1 MAVAKPA
8 ARIPVSKDV
17 TFSWEGIDKNG
28 KKIQGEI
35 LATSEAVANTS
46 LRRQGI
52 VVKRLRKKSSM
63 ARKRPITGK
72 DVAIFTRQL
81 ATMLRAGVPLLQSFD
96 IVAKGHSNPSMQKL
110 LMTIKSDIEGGNSL
124 SQSFSRHPLQFD
136 ALYINLVNAGE
147 QAGILDAVLERLATY
162 QEKTLA
168 LKSKIKSAMFYP
180 AAVMTVAVVITSIIM
195 LFVVPAFK
203 KLFSSFGATLPT
215 PTLILISISDF
226 FVHWWWL
233 IFGGLGA
240 GIWFFLHT
248 LKRSR
253 TLQEA
258 VDRLVLRLPIFGP
271 ILEKAAVA
279 RWTRTLATMFSAGVP
294 LVDALTSVAGAAG
307 NVVFYNATQKIRNE
321 VSTGSSLTVSMQNTA
336 IFPSMV
342 LQMASIGE
350 ESGSLDSMLSK
361 VADFYESEVD
371 DAVAALSSLMEPLI
385 MVILGTLIGS
395 MVIAMYLPIFKM
407 GSVVG

>member
-1 MAVAKPA
+1 MAVAKTA
-8 ARIPVSKDV
+8 ARAPISKDV
-17 TFSWEGIDKNG
+17 TYSWEGIDKSG
-28 KKIQGEI
+28 KKIQGE
-35 LATSEAVANTS
+35 LVAASEAVANTM

-52 VVKRLRKKSSM
+52 VVKRLRKKGNL
-63 ARKRPITGK
+63 ARTRKIAGK
-72 DVAIFTRQL
+72 DVAVFTRQL
-81 ATMLRAGVPLLQSFD
+81 ATMVRSGVPLLQSFD

-110 LMTIKSDIEGGNSL
+110 LMTIKADVEGGNSL

-136 ALYINLVNAGE
+136 TLYVNLINAGE

-162 QEKTLA
+162 QEKSLA

-180 AAVMTVAVVITSIIM
+180 SAVLAVAVIITSIIM

-203 KLFSSFGATLPT
+203 KLFANFGATLPT
-215 PTLILISISDF
+215 PTLVLIGISDF
-226 FVHWWWL
+226 FVQWWWL
-233 IFGGLGA
+233 IFGGLGV
-240 GIWFFLHT
+240 GVWLFFRT

-253 TLQEA
+253 ALQEI

-279 RWTRTLATMFSAGVP
+279 RWTRTLATMFAAGVP
-294 LVDALTSVAGAAG
+294 LVDALTSVAGASG
-307 NVVFYNATQKIRNE
+307 NIIFYNATQKIRND
-321 VSTGSSLTVSMQNTA
+321 VSTGTSLTIAMQSVG

-342 LQMASIGE
+342 MQMTAIGE
-350 ESGSLDSMLSK
+350 ESGSLDSMLGK
-361 VADFYESEVD
+361 VADFYENEVD

-385 MVILGTLIGS
+385 MVVLGTLIGS